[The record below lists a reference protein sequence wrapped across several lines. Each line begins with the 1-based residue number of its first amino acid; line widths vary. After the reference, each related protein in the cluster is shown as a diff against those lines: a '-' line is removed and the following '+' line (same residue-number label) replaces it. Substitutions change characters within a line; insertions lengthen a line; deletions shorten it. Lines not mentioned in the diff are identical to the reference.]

1 MSLKVTCWG
10 VRMGNIFALFKYA
23 PKRYRSLFFWL
34 SLSALSDSLLPVLYI
49 IMPKFI
55 LAELL
60 GSQRVPVLATYL
72 AILCLGALISTILA
86 ARATSHT
93 QYIIQQFVDLLSVA
107 LAEKTLRIDY
117 ADSETKSV
125 LDAQA
130 RASYAI
136 NFFYNLRQV
145 LVATGSA
152 LASIV
157 MTGALMI
164 SWRWW
169 LILVVVGIN
178 LLTLPLLKRLK
189 EAELNNNRRNLPE
202 TRAFSYFLE
211 LAVDFRYAKDLRL
224 YNGVDMMMTRSR
236 NSLDKIL
243 KINYEYFTRVG
254 TLNGFVRVLTEAQ
267 TAVVFLILGIALMSN
282 KLGVSDFTMLYGAS
296 RQFGNAI
303 SVLFAQVR
311 QIITL
316 NLEAVHFLN
325 FMNLPERDLSDL
337 NLSFSDLDESIQTA
351 LTLAKDGQVDLVV
364 DNLSFKYPTA
374 EQQILDGLSLHIQ
387 PGKTVALVGRNGAG
401 KSTLVKLLCRLYKP
415 DSGRILLNG
424 VDIWDIPLGFY
435 YQILSVIFQ
444 DFELMP
450 ILLSENIASKKRE
463 SLDEEDTLRVRAA
476 LSRSDMLSWAETLP
490 EGIHNPIT
498 RMLSETGAVPSGGQE
513 QKLAIARSVYHNGCL
528 IIMDEPT
535 STLDPRNEEQVFV
548 QMLDITREQTA
559 LFISH
564 RLSSTRHADRIF
576 VLDDGRLIAEG
587 NHTQLMSEKGLYA
600 QMFNAQAE
608 QYQGQINNS

>member
-1 MSLKVTCWG
+1 M
-10 VRMGNIFALFKYA
+10 
-23 PKRYRSLFFWL
+23 
-34 SLSALSDSLLPVLYI
+34 
-49 IMPKFI
+49 
-55 LAELL
+55 
-60 GSQRVPVLATYL
+60 
-72 AILCLGALISTILA
+72 
-86 ARATSHT
+86 
-93 QYIIQQFVDLLSVA
+93 
-107 LAEKTLRIDY
+107 
-117 ADSETKSV
+117 
-125 LDAQA
+125 
-130 RASYAI
+130 
-136 NFFYNLRQV
+136 
-145 LVATGSA
+145 
-152 LASIV
+152 
-157 MTGALMI
+157 
-164 SWRWW
+164 
-169 LILVVVGIN
+169 
-178 LLTLPLLKRLK
+178 
-189 EAELNNNRRNLPE
+189 
-202 TRAFSYFLE
+202 
-211 LAVDFRYAKDLRL
+211 
-224 YNGVDMMMTRSR
+224 
-236 NSLDKIL
+236 
-243 KINYEYFTRVG
+243 
-254 TLNGFVRVLTEAQ
+254 RVLTEAQ

>member
-1 MSLKVTCWG
+1 M
-10 VRMGNIFALFKYA
+10 RNIFALFKYA
-23 PKRYRSLFFWL
+23 PKRNRSLFFWL
-34 SLSALSDSLLPVLYI
+34 LISALGDSLLPVLYI
-49 IMPKFI
+49 IMPRFI
-55 LAELL
+55 LSELL
-60 GSQRVPVLATYL
+60 GLQRVPVLAAYL
-72 AILCLGALISTILA
+72 AILCLGALILTILTA
-86 ARATSHT
+86 YTTNHT
-93 QYIIQQFVDLLSVA
+93 QYLVQKFIDSLSVT

-130 RASYAI
+130 HASYATDQ
-136 NFFYNLRQV
+136 FYNLRQV

-152 LASIV
+152 LAGIV

-164 SWRWW
+164 SWQWW
-169 LILVVVGIN
+169 LILIVFGIN
-178 LLTLPLLKRLK
+178 LLTLPLLKRLR
-189 EAELNNNRRNLPE
+189 EAEQDNTRRNMPE
-202 TRAFSYFLE
+202 NRAFSYFLE

-224 YNGVDMMMTRSR
+224 YNGVDMMMARSR

-243 KINYEYFTRVG
+243 KVNHEYYTRVG

-267 TAVVFLILGIALMSN
+267 TAVVFLILGIALMTD
-282 KLGVSDFTMLYGAS
+282 KLGISDFTMIYGAS

-303 SVLFAQVR
+303 SGLFAQLR
-311 QIITL
+311 QMMTL

-325 FMNLPERDLSDL
+325 FMNLPERDLSDSK
-337 NLSFSDLDESIQTA
+337 LSLSDLDENIQEA
-351 LTLAKDGQVDLVV
+351 LTLAKAGHVDLLVEK
-364 DNLSFKYPTA
+364 LSFKYPTA
-374 EQQILDGLSLHIQ
+374 EQQVLDELNLHIQ
-387 PGKTVALVGRNGAG
+387 PGETVALVGRNGAG

-424 VDIWDIPLGFY
+424 VDIWNIPIGFY

-463 SLDEEDTLRVRAA
+463 WQDEDDTLRVRDA
-476 LSRSDMLSWAETLP
+476 LSRSDMLTWAEVLP

-513 QKLAIARSVYHNGCL
+513 QKLAIARSVYHDGSL

-535 STLDPRNEEQVFV
+535 SALDPRNEEQVFA

-559 LFISH
+559 MFISH

-576 VLDDGRLIAEG
+576 VLDDGRLIAQG
-587 NHTQLMSEKGLYA
+587 NHEQLMAEEGLYA
-600 QMFNAQAE
+600 QMFSAQAE
-608 QYQGQINNS
+608 QYQASSNH